1 MEAILS
7 RGNTGRGA
15 TLRRFGIPLLALAS
29 SLFVVALVWRSQ
41 GLVDKRPDPYWFS
54 AMAESLLRGEG
65 FTAYGSMLHRR
76 MPGYPFF
83 IAGLYAVFGV
93 HALVVQLAQCLLFA
107 GTCWFVQDIGRSLYT
122 ERVGLFAG
130 ALCALHPSLLRY
142 VGDLHLETL
151 FTFCITLSVWLSCR
165 FYRQPTFKRGVAL
178 GVAWGVV
185 CLVKAVLLMYPP
197 VFAALFWWS
206 RRRKAKPK
214 TTLAASLTELLPVG
228 VACVAMALTISPWTV
243 RNYVVSGHFVPT
255 TTGAG
260 DAIMRSFVFSRTE
273 FITLQRPPYTDAENE
288 CNTLF
293 DSLCRA
299 QGAVWQADDVE
310 TDRILAAEAKRR
322 ILAEPLAFVK
332 KTFIGVFTFWYQM
345 TTLPNSLAAG
355 SMSLIAWFFAAFGL
369 KRSRREGQPAWL
381 VLAPVVYLN
390 LLLAVLLSLGRYS
403 VPVLPCLL
411 VLSAAGLDWLLERR
425 RRPAKLSVT

>member
-7 RGNTGRGA
+7 RANPGRGA
-15 TLRRFGIPLLALAS
+15 TLRRFAIPLLALAT
-29 SLFVVALVWRSQ
+29 SLLVVALVWRSQ

-107 GTCWFVQDIGRSLYT
+107 GTCWLVQDIGRGLFT

-165 FYRQPTFKRGVAL
+165 FYHHPTFKRGVAL
-178 GVAWGVV
+178 GVAWGVA
-185 CLVKAVLLMYPP
+185 CLIKAVVLLYPP

-206 RRRKAKPK
+206 RRRSTEPK
-214 TTLAASLTELLPVG
+214 QPFLASLRPLVPVA
-228 VACVAMALTISPWTV
+228 VACVAMALTISPWTA

-273 FITLQRPPYTDAENE
+273 FITLRRPPYTDAENE
-288 CNTLF
+288 SNALF
-293 DSLCRA
+293 RALCKA
-299 QGAVWQADDVE
+299 QGAVWEADDLQSE
-310 TDRILAAEAKRR
+310 KILAAEAKRR
-322 ILAEPLAFVK
+322 IMAEPLVFVK
-332 KTFIGVFTFWYQM
+332 KTLIGVFTFWYQM
-345 TTLPNSLAAG
+345 TSLPNSLAAG
-355 SMSLIAWFFAAFGL
+355 AMAVFAWFFAAFGL
-369 KRSRREGQPAWL
+369 VRSRREGRPAWL

-390 LLLAVLLSLGRYS
+390 LLLAALLSLGRYS
-403 VPVLPCLL
+403 VPVLPSLL

-425 RRPAKLSVT
+425 RQVALGAT

>member
-7 RGNTGRGA
+7 RASSGRGA
-15 TLRRFGIPLLALAS
+15 TLRRFAIPLLALAT
-29 SLFVVALVWRSQ
+29 SLVVVALVWRSQ

-83 IAGLYAVFGV
+83 IAGLYAIFGV
-93 HALVVQLAQCLLFA
+93 HALAVQLAQCLLFA
-107 GTCWFVQDIGRSLYT
+107 GTCWLVQDMGRSLYS

-165 FYRQPTFKRGVAL
+165 FYQKATFKRGVAL
-178 GVAWGVV
+178 GVAWGAA
-185 CLVKAVLLMYPP
+185 CLIKAVVLLYPA
-197 VFAALFWWS
+197 VFAALFALHRWRNAE
-206 RRRKAKPK
+206 RRPALGAA
-214 TTLAASLTELLPVG
+214 LAQLLPVG
-228 VACVAMALTISPWTV
+228 AACVAMALTISPWTA
-243 RNYVVSGHFVPT
+243 RNYAVSGHFVPT

-288 CNTLF
+288 SNALF
-293 DSLCRA
+293 QALCQA
-299 QGAVWQADDVE
+299 QGAVWEADDIQSE
-310 TDRILAAEAKRR
+310 RILMAEAKRR
-322 ILAEPLAFVK
+322 ISADPGAFVK
-332 KTFIGVFTFWYQM
+332 KTLIGVFTFWYQM
-345 TTLPNSLAAG
+345 TSLPNSLAAG
-355 SMSLIAWFFAAFGL
+355 GMALLAWFFAAFGL
-369 KRSRREGQPAWL
+369 LRSRREGQPAWL

-390 LLLAVLLSLGRYS
+390 LLLAALLSLGRYS

-411 VLSAAGLDWLLERR
+411 VLSAAGLDWLLARLR
-425 RRPAKLSVT
+425 GPATQDAS